1 MIAVIQ
7 RVSSANVEV
16 NDKPSGSINVG
27 LLVLLGIYKN
37 DNEQDAEF
45 LTNKIINFR
54 IFPDDNSNMNL
65 SVRDI
70 QGSILVVSQITICAD
85 WKKGQRPSFSN
96 VAKPEKGKK
105 LYEYFIKKIKE
116 NKIPVETGIFG
127 EMMNVNLIN
136 SGPVTFV
143 LDSNE

>member
-27 LLVLLGIYKN
+27 LLVLLGVYKN

-65 SVRDI
+65 SIRDI
-70 QGSILVVSQITICAD
+70 QGSILVVSQFTICAD
-85 WKKGQRPSFSN
+85 WKKGRRPSFNN
-96 VAKPEKGKK
+96 VAKPEKGEK
-105 LYEYFIKKIKE
+105 LYEYFIKKIIE